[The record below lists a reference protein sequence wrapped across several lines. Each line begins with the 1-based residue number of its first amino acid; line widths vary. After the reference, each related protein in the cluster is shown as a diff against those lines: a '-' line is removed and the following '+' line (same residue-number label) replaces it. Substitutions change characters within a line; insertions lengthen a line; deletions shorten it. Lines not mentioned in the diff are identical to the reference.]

1 MVDRTFTADETA
13 AGFRFASSWWC
24 SLVGAVEASQWE
36 DLALGEWTLRELV
49 VHTDRA
55 FRTVLDYVEGDVK
68 DPTEL
73 PSAAAYFRTVLAEE
87 TPHVHIAARAR
98 REAVDVVDPIA
109 HTDHL
114 AELAS
119 ATVERLP
126 PETSVHTFVGEIRL
140 DQYLATRIVELVIHG
155 IDLSEAIGILT
166 SPPPAAAHV
175 ALSVLTDLVPPSDL
189 AVLLRALSGRSQLLP
204 GLHVLD

>member
-24 SLVGAVEASQWE
+24 SLVGAVEPMQWD
-36 DLALGEWTLRELV
+36 DLALGEWTTRELV

-55 FRTVLDYVEGDVK
+55 YRTVVDYVEGEVK

-73 PSAAAYFRTVLAEE
+73 PTAAAYFRTVLAEE
-87 TPHVHIAARAR
+87 TPHVHIAARAK
-98 REAVDVVDPIA
+98 REALDVSDPIA

-114 AELAS
+114 ADLA
-119 ATVERLP
+119 AVTVERLG
-126 PETSVHTFVGEIRL
+126 PEAAVHTFVGEIRL
-140 DQYLATRIVELVIHG
+140 DQYLATRIVELVLHG
-155 IDLSEAIGILT
+155 IDLAEVIGILT
-166 SPPPAAAHV
+166 APPPAAAHV
-175 ALSVLTDLVPPSDL
+175 ALGVLTDLVEPSDL
-189 AVLLRALSGRSQLLP
+189 GVLLRALSGRSQLLP